1 VEKLFGF
8 LQRFFGRD
16 FFGTITLRFESG
28 KVTHVDVETKRSYRF
43 RDIPREENDP

>member
-1 VEKLFGF
+1 MGKLFRF

-16 FFGTITLRFESG
+16 FFGTTTLRFEGG

-43 RDIPREENDP
+43 KDIPQQKDDA